1 LCCCLHLYHL
11 SAFAPCKQRGIAFVI
26 LTLPSIFGIDTNQVS
41 QIGNKIRLLQD
52 TMNDDEQGGITSQ
65 NLQASTLMSSSIKL
79 PQSFYSRLQ
88 QVGKPVF
95 SWVVDSPLQLRSAL
109 SKNVDGII
117 SNDPLFLKL
126 VLKSWWKRCRSA
138 Q

>member
-1 LCCCLHLYHL
+1 LERQDLSRTYLAHHELESEFIIIIIIIIIINIIILCL
-11 SAFAPCKQRGIAFVI
+11 V
-26 LTLPSIFGIDTNQVS
+26 
-41 QIGNKIRLLQD
+41 LLQD

-65 NLQASTLMSSSIKL
+65 NLQASTLMSPSIKL
-79 PQSFYSRLQ
+79 PQSFYSQLQ
-88 QVGKPVF
+88 QIGKPVF

-126 VLKSWWKRCRSA
+126 VLKSWWKRCRGA

>member
-1 LCCCLHLYHL
+1 MILDLAACKLQCYLHAALLCCCLLLHL
-11 SAFAPCKQRGIAFVI
+11 SYKRVCEQRGIAFVI
-26 LTLPSIFGIDTNQVS
+26 LCLV
-41 QIGNKIRLLQD
+41 LLQD

-65 NLQASTLMSSSIKL
+65 NLHASTVMSPSIKL
-79 PQSFYSRLQ
+79 PQSFYSQLQ

>member
-1 LCCCLHLYHL
+1 MSWKANEL
-11 SAFAPCKQRGIAFVI
+11 SLSLSLSLSLLGWC
-26 LTLPSIFGIDTNQVS
+26 
-41 QIGNKIRLLQD
+41 LLQD

-65 NLQASTLMSSSIKL
+65 HLQACTLMSPSIKL
-79 PQSFYSRLQ
+79 PQSFYNQLQ
-88 QVGKPVF
+88 QIGKPVF
-95 SWVVDSPLQLRSAL
+95 SWVVDSPQQLRSAL
-109 SKNVDGII
+109 SNNVDGII